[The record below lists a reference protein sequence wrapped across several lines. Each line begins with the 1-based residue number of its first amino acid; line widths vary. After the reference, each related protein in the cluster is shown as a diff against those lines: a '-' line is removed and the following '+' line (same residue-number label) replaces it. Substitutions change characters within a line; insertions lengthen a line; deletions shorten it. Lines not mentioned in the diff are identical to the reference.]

1 MSYTNSTKKL
11 LDYQF
16 EFTKNLSGIR
26 LNQEFMLELYT
37 RIHIADYFHYE
48 EPKKLELIK
57 DKRIIK
63 RKYF

>member
-26 LNQEFMLELYT
+26 LNQEFMLEVYT
-37 RIHIADYFHYE
+37 RIHIADYFHHE
-48 EPKKLELIK
+48 DHEKLELIK
-57 DKRIIK
+57 DKTIVK